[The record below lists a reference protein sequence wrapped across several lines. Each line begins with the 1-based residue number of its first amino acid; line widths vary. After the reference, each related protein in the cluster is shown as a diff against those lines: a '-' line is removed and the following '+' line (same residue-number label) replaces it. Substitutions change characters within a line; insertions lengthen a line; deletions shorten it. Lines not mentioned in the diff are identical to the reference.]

1 MMNILDSCGNTPLI
15 KLSADF
21 IGTDEVTVLA
31 KDESRNPTGSI
42 KARAAVAMIETA
54 MKEGTVDGGSTIIE
68 PTSGNTGI
76 GLAFVCAKL
85 GLRLILTMPESM
97 SIERRKL
104 LAHLG
109 AELHLSPAKDG
120 MQGAVNA
127 AKNLL
132 ATTKNSFMPDQFSN
146 PANAAIHQRTTAEEI
161 WQQSGGNVD
170 IFVAGV
176 GTGGTFTGVGRGLHS
191 HNPAITL
198 VAVEPYESQVLAG
211 KKAGSHAIQGI
222 GANFIPKLLDTSL
235 IDEIVAVKGD
245 AAITG
250 AKELAKK
257 EGLLC
262 GISSGAAVFA
272 AREIAQ
278 RMENRGKTIVA
289 VLPDTGE
296 RYLSTALFS

>member
-1 MMNILDSCGNTPLI
+1 MNILDSCGNTPLV

-21 IGTDEVTVLA
+21 IGTDKTVVLV

-54 MKEGTVDGGSTIIE
+54 MKEGNVDGDSTIIE

-109 AELHLSPAKDG
+109 AELHLSPAENG
-120 MQGAVNA
+120 MQGAVDA

-161 WQQSGGNVD
+161 WHQSEGEVD

-176 GTGGTFTGVGRGLHS
+176 GTGGTFTGVGRGLRS

-198 VAVEPYESQVLAG
+198 IAVEPHESQVLAG

-235 IDEIVAVKGD
+235 IDEIIAIKGD

-250 AKELAKK
+250 AKELARK

-262 GISSGAAVFA
+262 GISSGAAVTA
-272 AREIAQ
+272 ARQLAQ
-278 RMENRGKTIVA
+278 HQENVGKTIVT